1 MNEMT
6 IADVFKGL
14 YSSNEYIVAEML
26 SRATYVTS
34 YKVPE
39 KSLMLHTGFTCK
51 VQTGRVFEF
60 LVDAKDWNSPVKL
73 VYQVKN
79 PEIHFSAIAGL
90 MVTKSDGPYYK
101 LFNLFILQGISL
113 CSESMNYFKPT
124 PNDVHFKKLTHN
136 VFTVFNKE
144 DGSTIAE
151 YPISHHHPHVFFLG
165 REEFL
170 VAPPESAMEI
180 EEENQY
186 EAYINEFGE
195 SNGTRDLEDYIE
207 DDDDDHHI

>member
-1 MNEMT
+1 MT
-6 IADVFKGL
+6 IVEVFKGL
-14 YSSNEYIVAEML
+14 YSSNDHIVAQML

-39 KSLMLHTGFTCK
+39 KSFMIHTGFTCK

-73 VYQVKN
+73 VYQVRN
-79 PEIHFSAIAGL
+79 PEIQLPAIAGL
-90 MVTKSDGPYYK
+90 MVGKSSGPYYK
-101 LFNLFILQGISL
+101 LFHLFIIQGISL

-124 PNDVHFKKLTHN
+124 PNDVHFKKLPHN

-144 DGSTIAE
+144 DGSIITE

-170 VAPPESAMEI
+170 VAPPESAMES
-180 EEENQY
+180 EEERQY

-195 SNGTRDLEDYIE
+195 PNDASDSEDYID